1 MNKKKYSKVVFL
13 PVIALVMLTAQKI
26 LDVEF
31 TTFEIQILTD
41 GLLALAVMIGIM
53 SDPHQP
59 EE

>member
-1 MNKKKYSKVVFL
+1 MNKKKYSKVVLL
-13 PVIALVMLTAQKI
+13 PIIALVMLTAQKVVG
-26 LDVEF
+26 VEF
-31 TTFEIQILTD
+31 TSQEIQILTD